1 MTTDIKQWVYRN
13 VQAGQRPE
21 TPTVFSQFFAQEK
34 IDRVIELGTY
44 QGAMAWW
51 LKNQSTF
58 YNFKFNTYDIKNRLK
73 NIKKEIGTIPFD
85 FRNKDIHAPNT
96 VKGISSRISSQGV
109 TLLLVD
115 GGDKNKEFNLYAP
128 ALKPG
133 DWIMVH
139 DYAPNETTWEQ
150 LKDKTWSC
158 WESWDSAL
166 CWEDHGLEK
175 KYTEQFQSVMWGCFQ
190 KTNTQ

>member
-21 TPTVFSQFFAQEK
+21 TPSVFSEFFAQEK

-44 QGAMAWW
+44 QGAMALW
-51 LKNQSTF
+51 LKDQSTF
-58 YNFKFNTYDIKNRLK
+58 YNFKFKTYDIKNRLK
-73 NIKKEIGTIPFD
+73 NIKKEIGTIPFN
-85 FRNKDIHAPNT
+85 FRNKDIHAPET
-96 VKGISSRISSQGV
+96 VKGISSRISSPGV

-128 ALKPG
+128 ALKTG

-139 DYAPNETTWEQ
+139 DYAPNKNTWEQ
-150 LKDKTWSC
+150 LKDKTWLC

-166 CWEDHGLEK
+166 RLEEHSLEK
-175 KYTEQFQSVMWGCFQ
+175 KYTERFQSVMWGCFQ
-190 KTNTQ
+190 KNNIQ